1 MFRLQIQLDNE
12 ISISQQLF
20 EQIQFAIA
28 SGHYIPGQRLPST
41 RQLAQQL
48 NIHRNT
54 VSRVYQLLETQ
65 GLVEL
70 KKGSGIYVKT
80 PAKQLNYVNQSIS
93 DTIDNLLEEGFT
105 LNEIKEQFTQQIDYR
120 LACLETI
127 IVTTPESDLE
137 AGELI
142 CQELTTVLNREIQ
155 LISLEKLATYLR
167 KKALATVIT
176 SRYFLQQITEILKDI
191 PSNLLIVDIYNFH
204 KELAII
210 KQLPTGIYLGL
221 VSLSK
226 GTLDIAEKIIKSV
239 RGEEIIIISAQ
250 SKQQEKLIRLVKSS
264 QIIISDRPS
273 SKYLESALS
282 ITREELRSFPR
293 LIWIENYI
301 SQDSLELLQKL
312 FS

>member
-28 SGHYIPGQRLPST
+28 SRHYTPGQRLPST

-70 KKGSGIYVKT
+70 KQGSGIYVKN

-93 DTIDNLLEEGFT
+93 ETIDNLLKEGFN

-167 KKALATVIT
+167 KKTLATVIT
-176 SRYFLQQITEILKDI
+176 SRYFLQQITEILKYI
-191 PSNLLIVDIYNFH
+191 PSSLLIVDIYNFH

-250 SKQQEKLIRLVKSS
+250 SKQQEKLNRLVKSS

-273 SKYLESALS
+273 SKYLESALA

-301 SQDSLELLQKL
+301 SQDSLEFLQKL
-312 FS
+312 FP